1 MFFRTEHVV
10 KLIGMVT
17 KSSPVLVL
25 MEFMENGDLENF
37 LRNHRQGIINPLM
50 RFTEVHTRSDIC
62 QIFYTSTFSQSLN
75 LTQRKCKKRKNI

>member
-1 MFFRTEHVV
+1 MFFFRTEHVV

-37 LRNHRQGIINPLM
+37 LRNRRQGIKIP
-50 RFTEVHTRSDIC
+50 EVQFI
-62 QIFYTSTFSQSLN
+62 QI
-75 LTQRKCKKRKNI
+75 

>member
-37 LRNHRQGIINPLM
+37 LRNRRQGITNPLM
-50 RFTEVHTRSDIC
+50 RFTPDL
-62 QIFYTSTFSQSLN
+62 IFVKYF
-75 LTQRKCKKRKNI
+75 TQALFLKSRNANKLFL